1 MVYIYF
7 ADWIL
12 IFTKS
17 TCIKPFLYLYV
28 IFQDKANKEISRK
41 ISELGC
47 PEEEIDNEKRAA
59 IDREVWIELKGPE
72 GEALGYGAGVTKS
85 QVTSFSNE
93 LRKMRGEN
101 FMNSNYV
108 HKLLVQT
115 KSQTSIIE
123 SQNRTIVSL
132 NKTVETLNKT
142 VESQNEKMAIQ
153 NQKLESQTKKV
164 EELENTVGGFREE
177 LKLFQTMFQRAY
189 GSSDMCFPTQTGSH
203 EDYTGY

>member
-1 MVYIYF
+1 
-7 ADWIL
+7 
-12 IFTKS
+12 
-17 TCIKPFLYLYV
+17 
-28 IFQDKANKEISRK
+28 
-41 ISELGC
+41 
-47 PEEEIDNEKRAA
+47 
-59 IDREVWIELKGPE
+59 
-72 GEALGYGAGVTKS
+72 
-85 QVTSFSNE
+85 
-93 LRKMRGEN
+93 
-101 FMNSNYV
+101 MNSNYV

-123 SQNRTIVSL
+123 SQHRTIVSL
-132 NKTVETLNKT
+132 YKTVETLNKK

-203 EDYTGY
+203 EDCTGY